1 MANQLQYSS
10 YLDYNSFYDSGY
22 GQGPMPTGNAVTSY
36 TLNVAL
42 ILERA
47 HDPTPLL
54 DSNWGSRQRQLDALN
69 DAGTLW
75 TTYGAH
81 KDKYD
86 QVAANLPTG
95 VVTVD
100 SQATPGNPSGYV
112 SSWESRTL
120 WVQITVDTQHNIDGF
135 QSLFGT
141 SLMATG
147 HNNDGTLFWSNSLSL
162 PETLAD
168 LGVVGLWFDS
178 KAIGSVVPNP
188 SVGPPAP
195 LTQGI

>member
-1 MANQLQYSS
+1 MTTQLKFST

-22 GQGPMPTGNAVTSY
+22 GQGPMPTGTAYANNAV
-36 TLNVAL
+36 NVAL

-54 DSNWGSRQRQLDALN
+54 ESNWGSRQKQLDALN

-100 SQATPGNPSGYV
+100 SLASPGNPSGYV

-120 WVQITVDTQHNIDGF
+120 WVEITIDTSHGVDGF

-141 SLMATG
+141 PLMKA
-147 HNNDGTLFWSNSLSL
+147 DGGGMYWNGSLSL
-162 PETLAD
+162 PDNLASLGAVSYTHLTLPTI
-168 LGVVGLWFDS
+168 LRV
-178 KAIGSVVPNP
+178 
-188 SVGPPAP
+188 
-195 LTQGI
+195 

>member
-1 MANQLQYSS
+1 MPTPLQNTT

-22 GQGPMPTGNAVTSY
+22 GQGPAPTGYATTSY

-47 HDPTPLL
+47 NDPTPLL

-86 QVAANLPTG
+86 QVAGNLPTG

-100 SQATPGNPSGYV
+100 SLATPSNASGYV

-120 WVQITVDTQHNIDGF
+120 WVQVTVDTQNGVDGF
-135 QSLFGT
+135 QNLFGT
-141 SLMATG
+141 R
-147 HNNDGTLFWSNSLSL
+147 
-162 PETLAD
+162 
-168 LGVVGLWFDS
+168 
-178 KAIGSVVPNP
+178 
-188 SVGPPAP
+188 
-195 LTQGI
+195 